1 MADAQEMKRAQDT
14 FATLCSFLESDGWPF
29 NKDEENLMIETSAR
43 GNDLAMPIKVKV
55 RADRQL
61 VLLLSTLP
69 FDIPADKRLEVAAAA
84 SIVNYRLVNGTFEFN
99 IQTGKLYFRMTNSFI
114 DSTLSAEIFKY
125 MLYCSCGTVDDY
137 NDKFEALVK
146 GEIGLD
152 AFMN

>member
-1 MADAQEMKRAQDT
+1 MADAQEMKRARDT

-29 NKDEENLMIETSAR
+29 NKDEENLVIETSAR

-114 DSTLSAEIFKY
+114 DSTLSPEIFKY